1 MSKWQFK
8 TNYYSV
14 NLKCFK
20 STTTQHIISKLKS
33 LKPTNQLLLS
43 NMKSFK

>member
-1 MSKWQFK
+1 MTILNQLLLSK
-8 TNYYSV
+8 
-14 NLKCFK
+14 LKYFK